1 MKGLME
7 VNSIQFQ
14 TMKINNNWIKIW
26 YIIKKMYKVY
36 FIHKMNNKEM
46 INLSRA
52 KNIKLKMKILASKID
67 TTK

>member
-1 MKGLME
+1 
-7 VNSIQFQ
+7 
-14 TMKINNNWIKIW
+14 
-26 YIIKKMYKVY
+26 MYKVY